1 MQKKRVFWIDYCKVF
16 AIFCVILGHMSINSY
31 ALNYI
36 FSFHMPLFFFISG
49 YLYHYKG
56 DFLPFFE
63 KNVSTILLP
72 YYYLN
77 ILVLAIS
84 FPLLRWTA
92 SFSIEDLRRVVNY
105 IILGNS
111 RHLGGG
117 TWFLLAMFFT
127 RLVCYFILMM
137 NRKRQIVCL
146 IISIIVSYTFP
157 IREMPLKID
166 VVFMAIP
173 FYMIGFYC
181 KEYNVIDRINRKI
194 VIAFLCLVLSAI
206 MVYFNGFAE
215 MNLRNFGNYPILYY
229 PLCLI
234 SLGTYVLAFSCLKTR
249 NKGIEYLSK
258 GTIVTMAFQGFTN
271 LLIFSIIR
279 FLNIQLPINYNI
291 CCIVFWA
298 PLSLMLTLPFIF
310 ILKRYFPRST
320 GNR

>member
-1 MQKKRVFWIDYCKVF
+1 MNNIESRIYWIDYCKVF

-117 TWFLLAMFFT
+117 
-127 RLVCYFILMM
+127 VH
-137 NRKRQIVCL
+137 
-146 IISIIVSYTFP
+146 
-157 IREMPLKID
+157 
-166 VVFMAIP
+166 
-173 FYMIGFYC
+173 G
-181 KEYNVIDRINRKI
+181 
-194 VIAFLCLVLSAI
+194 
-206 MVYFNGFAE
+206 
-215 MNLRNFGNYPILYY
+215 
-229 PLCLI
+229 
-234 SLGTYVLAFSCLKTR
+234 SCLR
-249 NKGIEYLSK
+249 
-258 GTIVTMAFQGFTN
+258 
-271 LLIFSIIR
+271 
-279 FLNIQLPINYNI
+279 
-291 CCIVFWA
+291 C
-298 PLSLMLTLPFIF
+298 SLQDWCATSSL
-310 ILKRYFPRST
+310 
-320 GNR
+320 